1 MRLDLFTVE
10 NGLIKSR
17 ERAKEMIKSGNV
29 TVNGKIVTKAS
40 ADVSEADKVE
50 ITGGELPYVGRG
62 GLKLETAINAFKI
75 RLDGLVCMDIGAS
88 TGGFTDCMLKN
99 NAAKV
104 YAVDVGHGQ
113 LDEALRSDSRV
124 VNMEKTNIKD
134 VSADFFGDE
143 IGFISADVS
152 FISVTQI
159 FPKISELLSGEY
171 AAVLIKPQF
180 EAGRSNIG
188 KNGIVKDKKV
198 HCSVIKQVSVSAA
211 ENGLSSMGIIPSPI
225 TGGDGNIEYL
235 LYLRKVPS
243 GEAAEQLSQEKIKE
257 VTNIAFSAKKNT

>member
-1 MRLDLFTVE
+1 MRLDLFAVE

-17 ERAKEMIKSGNV
+17 ERAKEMIKGGNV
-29 TVNGKIVTKAS
+29 TVNGRVVTKAS
-40 ADVSEADKVE
+40 FDVVDTDKIE

-62 GLKLETAINAFKI
+62 GLKLEAAINAFKI
-75 RLDGLVCMDIGAS
+75 RLDGLVCIDIGAS

-113 LDEALRSDSRV
+113 LDETLCADSRV

-134 VSADFFGDE
+134 VSSDFFDDK
-143 IGFISADVS
+143 IDFISVDVS
-152 FISVTQI
+152 FISITQV
-159 FPKISELLSGEY
+159 FPKIYELLSGEY
-171 AAVLIKPQF
+171 AVVLIKPQF

-211 ENGLSSMGIIPSPI
+211 ENGLSSVGIIPSPI

-235 LYLRKVPS
+235 LYLRKIS
-243 GEAAEQLSQEKIKE
+243 EGKAAEQLSQEKIKE
-257 VTNIAFSAKKNT
+257 VTNNAFSAKKNV

>member
-17 ERAKEMIKSGNV
+17 ERAKEMIKGGNV
-29 TVNGKIVTKAS
+29 TVNGKVVTKAS
-40 ADVSEADKVE
+40 LDINNGDRVE
-50 ITGGELPYVGRG
+50 ITGGELQYVGRG
-62 GLKLETAINAFKI
+62 GLKLEAAINAFNI
-75 RLDGLVCMDIGAS
+75 VLDGLVCVDVGAS

-99 NAAKV
+99 KAAKV

-113 LDEALRSDSRV
+113 LDESLRADSRV

-134 VSADFFGDE
+134 VSAEFFGDN
-143 IGFISADVS
+143 IGFVSADVS
-152 FISVTQI
+152 FISITQI
-159 FPKISELLSGEY
+159 FPKIAEILSGEY
-171 AAVLIKPQF
+171 AVVLIKPQF

-211 ENGLSSMGIIPSPI
+211 ENGLSSVGFIPSPI

-235 LYLRKVPS
+235 LYLRKMPL
-243 GEAAEQLSQEKIKE
+243 GEAAEQLTQEKIKE
-257 VTNIAFSAKKNT
+257 VTNSAFSMKKNG